1 MKTSLFKKIF
11 LAVILIITYSSCRK
25 KHWKCDEDVSYK
37 NDIQPLMASHCNK
50 CHGYDTY
57 SEVQTLANSGRL
69 KDVTITTSKMPPS
82 DGTRLTSKERKKIY
96 CWLEGGALD
105 N

>member
-1 MKTSLFKKIF
+1 MKSSGIVKIF
-11 LAVILIITYSSCRK
+11 LSTLLIITYSSCRK

-37 NDIQPLMASHCNK
+37 NDIKPLMDSHCNK
-50 CHGYDTY
+50 CHAYDTY
-57 SEVQTLANSGRL
+57 QDVQTLANSGRL

-82 DGTRLTSKERKKIY
+82 GETKLTSKERKKIY

>member
-1 MKTSLFKKIF
+1 MKTSILLKLF
-11 LAVILIITYSSCRK
+11 LAAVIFVTYSSCRK
-25 KHWKCDEDVSYK
+25 KHWKCDINVSYK
-37 NDIQPLMASHCNK
+37 NDIQQLMTTHCNK

-57 SEVQTLANSGRL
+57 LDVQTLANSGRL
-69 KDVTITTSKMPPS
+69 KEVTITTKRMPPS
-82 DGTRLTSKERKKIY
+82 GETKLTSKERKKIY